1 LSDDAQGD
9 VTQLLA
15 AIRAEVPGADDRL
28 LELVYS
34 RLHGLASHYAADEP
48 DSCSLS
54 PTALLHEA
62 LLRTL
67 GDDLFRK
74 APNRAYLFSAVCA
87 AMRRVLVEHARRRKA
102 GRRGGGRKPMPLDA
116 LLDRLEGRDVN
127 VVEVNDALEA
137 LAAVHLRASQALTLR
152 MLGGFTVREMAK
164 QLGVCA
170 STVEKDLR
178 FARAWLHRQLEGGR
192 RGTDQ

>member
-1 LSDDAQGD
+1 VSDDAPGD
-9 VTQLLA
+9 VTRLLDE
-15 AIRAEVPGADDRL
+15 IRAQVPGADDRL

-34 RLHGLASHYAADEP
+34 RPRGLASHYTADEP
-48 DSCSLS
+48 DSCSLQ

-67 GDDLFRK
+67 GDDLWRT
-74 APNRAYLFSAVCA
+74 APNRGYLFAAVCS

-102 GRRGGGRKPMPLDA
+102 ERRGGGRRPLPLDS
-116 LLDRLEGRDVN
+116 LLDRLEGRDIN

-152 MLGGFTVREMAK
+152 LHGGFTVREMAE
-164 QLGVCA
+164 QLGVCT

-192 RGTDQ
+192 RGTDS

>member
-15 AIRAEVPGADDRL
+15 DIRAHVPGADGRL
-28 LELVYS
+28 LELVYP

-67 GDDLFRK
+67 DDDLLRK
-74 APNRAYLFSAVCA
+74 APNRGYLFSAVCV
-87 AMRRVLVEHARRRKA
+87 AMRRVLVEHARRRA
-102 GRRGGGRKPMPLDA
+102 ERRGGGRKPLPIDA
-116 LLDRLEGRDVN
+116 LLDRLEGRNVN

-152 MLGGFTVREMAK
+152 MLGGFTVREMAE
-164 QLGVCA
+164 QLGVCP

-178 FARAWLHRQLEGGR
+178 FARAWLHRQIEGGR
-192 RGTDQ
+192 RGPDS